1 MTNVIEIRSHA
12 NESESRGTLDAL
24 CLEGARTMLHRALE
38 VEVTEYLERHGETR
52 DEKGHALVTR
62 HGKARPRQVTI
73 GSGTMT
79 VEAPRVRDR
88 RVDAAGH
95 RQRFTSAILPPYMRR
110 SRRRDDLALGA
121 LRQSSSP
128 RRS

>member
-1 MTNVIEIRSHA
+1 M
-12 NESESRGTLDAL
+12 
-24 CLEGARTMLHRALE
+24 MLHRALE

-110 SRRRDDLALGA
+110 SPKVAEVLPILYLRGLSTGDFQYA
-121 LRQSSSP
+121 LRSLLGDEASAGLSP
-128 RRS
+128 TTITRLTAA